1 MKADELRRERDEIV
15 ARYGPWT
22 AQNIHLGEGVYSM
35 GFDQGLAAERN
46 VQRTVQLV
54 SDLTGGDL
62 AGLRILDLGAYECAF
77 SIELASHGADVT
89 AVEVRDVHV
98 AKGEFAKRAL
108 GLDNLTIVQGDVR
121 ELHSLVRGEFDVVLC
136 LGLIYHL
143 AASDA
148 VQLLKDI
155 AHRTRRFALIEGQV
169 SLSRK
174 ERVEIDGVE
183 YHGKR
188 YFEDER
194 RPGSGVD
201 MTHAFWFTRESLVR
215 ALREAGFTTAAEV
228 RLPFVPEIEAFRDHT
243 TMLAIKG
250 QPMDVRAVASPGV
263 PLHSIAVPEN
273 GRPFA
278 HPTQGWRYRLAERLA
293 RRRGRGLAGI
303 FPGPPDEPT
312 S

>member
-1 MKADELRRERDEIV
+1 MVAEELRRERDEII

-46 VQRTVQLV
+46 IQRTVQLV
-54 SDLTGGDL
+54 ADL
-62 AGLRILDLGAYECAF
+62 AGTALADLRILDLGAYECGFA
-77 SIELASHGADVT
+77 IELASHGAHVT
-89 AVEVRDVHV
+89 AVEVREQHV

-108 GLDNLTIVQGDVR
+108 GLENLTIVQGDVR
-121 ELHSLVRGEFDVVLC
+121 ALDSLVQDEFDVVLC

-143 AASDA
+143 AAADA

-155 AHRTRRFALIEGQV
+155 AQRTRRFALIEGQV

-174 ERVEIDGVE
+174 ERVEIDGVD

-188 YFEDER
+188 YVEDDR
-194 RPGSGVD
+194 QPGAGVD
-201 MTHAFWFTRESLVR
+201 MTHSFWFTRESLVR
-215 ALREAGFTTAAEV
+215 ALRQAGFTTAAEV

-250 QPMDVRAVASPGV
+250 QPVDVRTVASPPG

-273 GRPFA
+273 GRPLA
-278 HPTQGWRYRLAERLA
+278 HPTQGWRYRLAEWVA
-293 RRRGRGLAGI
+293 RRRGGGLTGV
-303 FPGPPDEPT
+303 FRGPPDEPT

>member
-15 ARYGPWT
+15 ARHGAWT
-22 AQNIHLGEGVYSM
+22 AQNIHLGDGVYSM
-35 GFDQGLAAERN
+35 GFDQGLATERN
-46 VQRTVQLV
+46 IQRTVQLV
-54 SDLTGGDL
+54 SDLAGTDL
-62 AGLRILDLGAYECAF
+62 ADLRILDLGAYECGFA
-77 SIELASHGADVT
+77 IELASHGADVT
-89 AVEVRDVHV
+89 AVEVRELHV

-121 ELHSLVRGEFDVVLC
+121 ELHSLVQGEFDVVLC

-143 AASDA
+143 AAGDA
-148 VQLLKDI
+148 IQLLKDI
-155 AHRTRRFALIEGQV
+155 AQRTRRFALIEGQV

-188 YFEDER
+188 FFEDTLW
-194 RPGSGVD
+194 PGSGVE
-201 MTHAFWFTRESLVR
+201 MTHAFWFTRDSLVR
-215 ALREAGFTTAAEV
+215 GLRQAGFTTAAEV

-250 QPMDVRAVASPGV
+250 QTIDIRAVASPEGQ
-263 PLHSIAVPEN
+263 LHSIAVPEN
-273 GRPFA
+273 GRPLA

-293 RRRGRGLAGI
+293 RRRGGGLSGV
-303 FPGPPDEPT
+303 FRGPPDQPA